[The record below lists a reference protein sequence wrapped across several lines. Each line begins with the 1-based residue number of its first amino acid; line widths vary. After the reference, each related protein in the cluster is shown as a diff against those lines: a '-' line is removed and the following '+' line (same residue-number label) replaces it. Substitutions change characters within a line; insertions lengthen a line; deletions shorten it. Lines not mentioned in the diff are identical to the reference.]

1 MTVNLGVAIRMT
13 EDVGYDPPQG
23 SVLIVSDS
31 GIFQVSRGLP
41 HTCTRCVRV
50 CMQVMMVCGSCAA
63 GGGVL
68 ECRGG
73 HRDRRADRDP
83 SQSQVP

>member
-41 HTCTRCVRV
+41 HTCTMCVRV
-50 CMQVMMVCGSCAA
+50 CVCA
-63 GGGVL
+63 
-68 ECRGG
+68 CR
-73 HRDRRADRDP
+73 
-83 SQSQVP
+83 Q